1 LEDGAMDL
9 DSLGA
14 KKERK
19 TRHILVIL
27 AHKKVN
33 IQAMF

>member
-1 LEDGAMDL
+1 MDL

-14 KKERK
+14 KKKKKKK

-33 IQAMF
+33 IQEMF

>member
-1 LEDGAMDL
+1 MDF

-14 KKERK
+14 KKKKKKK

-33 IQAMF
+33 IQEMF

>member
-1 LEDGAMDL
+1 MDL

-14 KKERK
+14 TKKKKKK

-33 IQAMF
+33 IQEMF